1 MLSQNLF
8 RGETTLVKCTK
19 STTNIVMK
27 SSQTFEN
34 RNFLKKIEDEKR
46 GRSTVRVSVVFHVY
60 FGFGV
65 RSRVPRMT
73 PLNQPSHEEH
83 KSIL

>member
-1 MLSQNLF
+1 MLSQNLLG
-8 RGETTLVKCTK
+8 GETTLVRCSK

-34 RNFLKKIEDEKR
+34 RNFLKNIEDEKR
-46 GRSTVRVSVVFHVY
+46 GRSTVRVSVVFYLY

-65 RSRVPRMT
+65 RSGVPRMT

-83 KSIL
+83 KIIS